1 METVCSCLHK
11 GQGWKNSF
19 TTPWTATI
27 KELCQ
32 LALLPACFLF
42 MLCELLVVYEVIT
55 DSVLEIVLS
64 QENVLISFHS
74 FLFCILKQL
83 NFGELMKSLEEFRN
97 KI

>member
-1 METVCSCLHK
+1 MEILSSCLHK

-55 DSVLEIVLS
+55 DSALEAVLS
-64 QENVLISFHS
+64 QRM
-74 FLFCILKQL
+74 FLFLLILPY
-83 NFGELMKSLEEFRN
+83 SAA
-97 KI
+97 